1 MARPPTRPAR
11 VQPSRGAAEAPPAA
25 GADRPLRPRLRIL
38 LGAAIAIGPGK
49 ADLLDAIDRAG
60 SISAA
65 ARELGMSYRRAWQL
79 ADVMNRSF
87 RQRVIEAGSG
97 GRQGGG
103 ARLSPFGREV
113 LARYRA
119 MEAKAARSIAG
130 DMRSFQR
137 LLSDQG

>member
-1 MARPPTRPAR
+1 MARRPALPR
-11 VQPSRGAAEAPPAA
+11 PGATPK
-25 GADRPLRPRLRIL
+25 PRLRIL

-49 ADLLDAIDRAG
+49 ADLLDAIDRCG

-87 RQRVIEAGSG
+87 RERLVEAGTG
-97 GRQGGG
+97 GKRGGG
-103 ARLSPFGREV
+103 AVLTPFGREV

-119 MEAKAARSIAG
+119 MEEKAAKSIAR
-130 DMRSFQR
+130 DIRSFLR
-137 LLSDQG
+137 LLADDIER

>member
-1 MARPPTRPAR
+1 MAKRAALPRPR
-11 VQPSRGAAEAPPAA
+11 AAPK
-25 GADRPLRPRLRIL
+25 PRLRIL

-49 ADLLDAIDRAG
+49 ADLLEAIDRCG

-87 RQRVIEAGSG
+87 RERLVEAGTG
-97 GRQGGG
+97 GKRGGG
-103 ARLSPFGREV
+103 AILTPFGREV

-119 MEAKAARSIAG
+119 MEGKAAKSIAAEV
-130 DMRSFQR
+130 RSFQR
-137 LLSDQG
+137 LLADDIEH

>member
-1 MARPPTRPAR
+1 MAKRAALPRPR
-11 VQPSRGAAEAPPAA
+11 AAPK
-25 GADRPLRPRLRIL
+25 PRLRIL

-49 ADLLDAIDRAG
+49 ADLLEAIDRCG

-87 RQRVIEAGSG
+87 RERLVEAGTG
-97 GRQGGG
+97 GRRGGG
-103 ARLSPFGREV
+103 AILTPFGHEV

-119 MEAKAARSIAG
+119 MEEKAARSIAAEV
-130 DMRSFQR
+130 RSFQR
-137 LLSDQG
+137 LLADDIEH

>member
-1 MARPPTRPAR
+1 MARA
-11 VQPSRGAAEAPPAA
+11 PSRRSPPAA
-25 GADRPLRPRLRIL
+25 NALQPRLRIL

-60 SISAA
+60 SISGA
-65 ARELGMSYRRAWQL
+65 ARALGMSYRRAWQL

-87 RQRVIEAGSG
+87 RERLVEAGTG

-119 MEAKAARSIAG
+119 MEAKAAKSIAN
-130 DMRSFQR
+130 DMRQFRR
-137 LLSDQG
+137 LMADGK

>member
-1 MARPPTRPAR
+1 M
-11 VQPSRGAAEAPPAA
+11 Q
-25 GADRPLRPRLRIL
+25 PRLRIL

-60 SISAA
+60 SISGA

-87 RQRVIEAGSG
+87 RERLVEAGTG

-119 MEAKAARSIAG
+119 METKAARSIAG
-130 DMRSFQR
+130 DMRQFRR
-137 LLSDQG
+137 LMGDGD

>member
-1 MARPPTRPAR
+1 MAKRPSL
-11 VQPSRGAAEAPPAA
+11 PSPAA
-25 GADRPLRPRLRIL
+25 TPKPRLRIL

-49 ADLLDAIDRAG
+49 ADLLEAIDRCG

-87 RQRVIEAGSG
+87 RERLVEAGTG
-97 GRQGGG
+97 GKRGGG
-103 ARLSPFGREV
+103 TVLTPFGREV

-119 MEAKAARSIAG
+119 MEEKAAKSIAG
-130 DMRSFQR
+130 EVRSFQR
-137 LLSDQG
+137 LLAADD

>member
-1 MARPPTRPAR
+1 MARA
-11 VQPSRGAAEAPPAA
+11 PSRPSRRAAPPAPKA
-25 GADRPLRPRLRIL
+25 ANELQPRLRIL

-60 SISAA
+60 SISGA

-87 RQRVIEAGSG
+87 RERLVEAGTG

-130 DMRSFQR
+130 DMRQFRR
-137 LLSDQG
+137 LMGDGD

>member
-1 MARPPTRPAR
+1 M
-11 VQPSRGAAEAPPAA
+11 Q
-25 GADRPLRPRLRIL
+25 PRLRIL

-60 SISAA
+60 SISGA

-87 RQRVIEAGSG
+87 RERLVEAGTG

-119 MEAKAARSIAG
+119 METKAARSIAG
-130 DMRSFQR
+130 DMRQFRR
-137 LLSDQG
+137 LMDDGD